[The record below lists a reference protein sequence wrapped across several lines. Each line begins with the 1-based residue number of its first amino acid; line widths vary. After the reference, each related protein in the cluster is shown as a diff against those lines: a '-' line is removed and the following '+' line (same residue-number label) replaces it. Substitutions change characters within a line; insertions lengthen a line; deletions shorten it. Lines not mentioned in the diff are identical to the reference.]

1 MSCWYSMPKPPAPGQ
16 PQASVAGPS
25 ALRISWVIADVV
37 PEITAST
44 VKIRIAGS
52 QRWQNYDHASRR
64 LVPKGGGVVPA
75 PTCEI
80 RVEGFEEGIA
90 YEAIV
95 AMMNSEGWGDVSRTS
110 DPVHIGELKPRDKPP
125 APDPPQLTAVGNGR
139 LKVAWTLPRACPPV
153 EASQVQ
159 VTDVG
164 RGKTALVDPA
174 SGKLVDSG
182 RTTFGASRL
191 EANIV
196 GVEAG
201 VEYTA
206 AVCCRNAEGFGP
218 YSMASE
224 SVALADAK
232 SLVSGMELVVHAG
245 PSLENPEVP
254 VMEPLTEG
262 KMRIRWTL
270 PDDAK
275 STMVKLR
282 RLGDHNW
289 YLCGGTA
296 IPGPTCET
304 VANGL
309 EEGIEYEAM
318 VAFLMNGRWGNESP
332 LSKPACI
339 GELKQPGIPGAP
351 KEPRLVILDP
361 QQCHMRI
368 KWQTFTA
375 VPPLTGIVVRFRPLG
390 ARSWQYIDGATRQL
404 VSKEPE
410 PVPAPATEIDVLE
423 GLQQGVRYEASVA
436 FRNRLGQGPVSPPSE
451 IVCIGRPAPRLIKC
465 TYCFNDYDLMHTE
478 YTKGA
483 ESFWCP
489 PCRFRQLDPF
499 NAVIEPYGLLMYH
512 IPVRPQIAFSLDLPD
527 LKAWR
532 KEDHDVY
539 MRMVK
544 IDSDNSAQVWP
555 RKLTFEA
562 NGHEVFCIKEPE
574 EGHVRRDVPKN
585 IAPGLRPGMNTITI
599 TVDDDYISG
608 YAMAFVRTQARTA
621 QQISMETPRCDE
633 EASAARVATLLQDTW
648 STGPR
653 EAADEEEDDI
663 TCVISNKLKLRCP
676 LSFERVVIPVRGEQ
690 CMHLQCFGLGAYLES
705 NMKMRALNNRWT
717 CPVCGNVLKP
727 SDLRV
732 DGFVERVLTE
742 TPSHI
747 EEVLIM
753 PDGSYRCIEEMPDK
767 AGTEQNALMVKA
779 PDASD
784 AKMEGASEVTELPTE
799 IEDVQRS
806 EAEGNKRK
814 RPIPGSVAP
823 LLTRRQRR
831 RQKLLT
837 VGNEDEKDSD

>member
-1 MSCWYSMPKPPAPGQ
+1 MSKPPAPSS

-25 ALRISWVIADVV
+25 AFRISWVIADVT

-44 VKIRIAGS
+44 VKIRIVGS
-52 QRWQNYDHASRR
+52 QRWQNYDHVSRR

-80 RVEGFEEGIA
+80 RIDGCEEGIA

-95 AMMNSEGWGDVSRTS
+95 AVMNSEGWGDISPAS
-110 DPVHIGELKPRDKPP
+110 EPVHIGELKPRDKPP
-125 APDPPQLTAVGNGR
+125 APDPPQLIAVGDGR
-139 LKVAWTLPRACPPV
+139 LKVSWTLPRACPPV

-159 VTDVG
+159 VTDES
-164 RGKTALVDPA
+164 RGKKAVVDPS
-174 SGKLVDSG
+174 SGKLVDSKK
-182 RTTFGASRL
+182 TFGASRL

-201 VEYTA
+201 VEYSA

-218 YSMASE
+218 YSMASD
-224 SVALADAK
+224 SVALADGKAG
-232 SLVSGMELVVHAG
+232 VSGMELVVHAG

-254 VMEPLTEG
+254 VMQPLTDG

-270 PDDAK
+270 PDEAK

-282 RLGDHNW
+282 RMGDKNW

-296 IPGPTCET
+296 IPGPTSET
-304 VANGL
+304 IANGL

-332 LSKPACI
+332 VSKPACI
-339 GELKQPGIPGAP
+339 GELKQPGIPGVP
-351 KEPRLVILDP
+351 KEPRVLILDP

-375 VPPLTGIVVRFRPLG
+375 VPPLTGIVVRFRPTG
-390 ARSWQYIDGATRQL
+390 ARSWQYIDGATHQL
-404 VSKEPE
+404 VSKEPD
-410 PVPAPATEIDVLE
+410 PVPAPASEIDVFE

-436 FRNRLGQGPVSPPSE
+436 FRNKLGQGPPSPPSD
-451 IVCIGRPAPRLIKC
+451 IVCIGRPAPRYIKC
-465 TYCFNDYDLMHTE
+465 TYCLNDYDLMHTE

-532 KEDHDVY
+532 KEDNDVY

-544 IDSDNSAQVWP
+544 LDSDNSAQVWP
-555 RKLTFEA
+555 RRLTFEV
-562 NGHEVFCIKEPE
+562 NGHEVFAIKEPE
-574 EGHVRRDVPKN
+574 EGHVRRDVPNN
-585 IAPGLRPGMNTITI
+585 IAPGLRPGMNTISI
-599 TVDDDYISG
+599 TVDDEYISG
-608 YAMAFVRTQARTA
+608 YAMALVRTQARTA
-621 QQISMETPRCDE
+621 QQISMDTPQCEE
-633 EASAARVATLLQDTW
+633 EAAAARVMTLLQDTW
-648 STGPR
+648 STPR
-653 EAADEEEDDI
+653 DEAADEEDEI

-717 CPVCGNVLKP
+717 CPVCANVLKP
-727 SDLRV
+727 RDLRI
-732 DGFVERVLTE
+732 DCFVERVLTE

-747 EEVLIM
+747 DEVLIM
-753 PDGSYRCIEEMPDK
+753 QDGSYRCIEEMTEDK
-767 AGTEQNALMVKA
+767 AATEEATLKGADNANTKEV
-779 PDASD
+779 
-784 AKMEGASEVTELPTE
+784 EGSEVTELPTE
-799 IEDVQRS
+799 IEDTQRF
-806 EAEGNKRK
+806 EAGSNKRK
-814 RPIPGSVAP
+814 NPIPNSVPAM
-823 LLTRRQRR
+823 LTRRQRR

-837 VGNEDEKDSD
+837 VGNEDENDSDY